1 MGNAAIAHGGAKLR
15 TPREQHHFGE
25 EKQKEVL
32 SEQTTVAKSVDNKK
46 SSSLIHHERGSVTT
60 GMFVESGSG
69 TFAEKYSITCMLGK
83 GSFGEVLKCK
93 DRVTNNEYA
102 VKVISKASAKNK
114 DTSAIL
120 REVEL
125 LKKLDH
131 PNIMKLFEI
140 LEDSTSFY
148 IVGELYTGGELFD
161 EIIKRK
167 RFSEQDAARI
177 ISQVFSGITYMHKNN
192 VVHRDLKPENIL
204 LESKERD
211 CDIKIID
218 FGLSTFFQQN
228 TKMKDRIGTAYY
240 IAPEVLRGTYDEKCD
255 IWSAGVILYILLSGT
270 PPFYGKNEYDIL
282 KRVETGKYAFDLPQ
296 WRSVSDDAKDLIRK
310 MLTFHP
316 SMRISATQCLE
327 HPWIQK
333 YSSEITTIKDL
344 PSLESA
350 MTNIRQFQ
358 AEKKLAQAA
367 LLYMASKLT
376 TIDETKQLTEIF
388 RKLDSNNDGMLDR
401 DELIRGY
408 HEFMRLK
415 GVDSNSLVQN
425 GDTTIEEQID
435 DLMPLLDMDGSGSI
449 EYSEFI
455 ASAID
460 RTILLSKERME
471 RAFKMFDK
479 DGSGKISTKELF
491 KLFSQADNTIKMEE
505 LEAIIEQ
512 VDNNKDGEVD
522 FNEFVEML
530 QNFVKPEKD

>member
-1 MGNAAIAHGGAKLR
+1 MGNTPVGHTGTRLKTPVDVAGNTTHKKAPVIEKPASPQIPSKNSDVKKGG
-15 TPREQHHFGE
+15 TMGG
-25 EKQKEVL
+25 
-32 SEQTTVAKSVDNKK
+32 
-46 SSSLIHHERGSVTT
+46 ERGSVTT
-60 GMFVESGSG
+60 GMFVQSGSG
-69 TFAEKYSITCMLGK
+69 TFAERYNIVCMLGK

-93 DRVTNNEYA
+93 DRITQQEYA
-102 VKVISKASAKNK
+102 VKVINKASAKNK
-114 DTSAIL
+114 DTSTIL

-140 LEDSTSFY
+140 LEDSSSFY

-167 RFSEQDAARI
+167 RFSEHDAARI
-177 ISQVFSGITYMHKNN
+177 IKQVFSGITYMHKHNI
-192 VVHRDLKPENIL
+192 VHRDLKPENIL
-204 LESKERD
+204 LESKEKD

-218 FGLSTFFQQN
+218 FGLSTYFQQN

-255 IWSAGVILYILLSGT
+255 VWSAGVILYILLSGT

-296 WRSVSDDAKDLIRK
+296 WRTISDDAKDLIRK

-316 SMRISATQCLE
+316 SLRITATQCLE

-333 YSSEITTIKDL
+333 YSSVTPTISDL

-376 TIDETKQLTEIF
+376 TLDETKQLTEIF
-388 RKLDSNNDGMLDR
+388 RKLDTNNDGMLDR
-401 DELIRGY
+401 DELVRGY

-415 GVDSNSLVQN
+415 GVDSNSLIQN
-425 GDTTIEEQID
+425 EGSTIEEQID
-435 DLMPLLDMDGSGSI
+435 SLMPLLDMDGSGSI

-460 RTILLSKERME
+460 RTILLSRERME

-491 KLFSQADNTIKMEE
+491 KLFSQADSSIQMEE
-505 LEAIIEQ
+505 LESIIEQ

-530 QNFVKPEKD
+530 QNFVKNE

>member
-1 MGNAAIAHGGAKLR
+1 MGNTQLGNTGTRLR
-15 TPREQHHFGE
+15 TPAEVVVNATSKKAPLA
-25 EKQKEVL
+25 EKPA
-32 SEQTTVAKSVDNKK
+32 QTQVPKK
-46 SSSLIHHERGSVTT
+46 SSDVKRGAMGGERGSVTT
-60 GMFVESGSG
+60 GMFVQSGSG
-69 TFAEKYSITCMLGK
+69 TFAEKYNIVCMLGK

-93 DRVTNNEYA
+93 DRITQQEYA

-114 DTSAIL
+114 DTNTIL

-148 IVGELYTGGELFD
+148 IVGELYSGGELFD

-167 RFSEQDAARI
+167 RFSEHDAARI
-177 ISQVFSGITYMHKNN
+177 IKQVFSGITYMHKHNI
-192 VVHRDLKPENIL
+192 VHRDLKPENIL
-204 LESKERD
+204 LESKEKD

-218 FGLSTFFQQN
+218 FGLSTCFQQN

-255 IWSAGVILYILLSGT
+255 VWSAGVILYILLSGT

-296 WRSVSDDAKDLIRK
+296 WRSISDDAKDLIRK

-316 SMRISATQCLE
+316 SLRITATQCLE

-333 YSSEITTIKDL
+333 YSRATPTISDL

-376 TIDETKQLTEIF
+376 TLDETKQLTEIF
-388 RKLDSNNDGMLDR
+388 RKLDTNNDGMLDR
-401 DELIRGY
+401 DELVRGY

-415 GVDSNSLVQN
+415 GVDSNSLIQN
-425 GDTTIEEQID
+425 EGSTIEDQID
-435 DLMPLLDMDGSGSI
+435 SLMPLLDMDGSGSI

-491 KLFSQADNTIKMEE
+491 KLFSQADSSIQMEE
-505 LEAIIEQ
+505 LESIIEQ

-530 QNFVKPEKD
+530 QNFVKNE

>member
-1 MGNAAIAHGGAKLR
+1 MGNAQTGHAGTRLR
-15 TPREQHHFGE
+15 TPADMAANTAN
-25 EKQKEVL
+25 KKTPL
-32 SEQTTVAKSVDNKK
+32 SEKKMEVQTQKRTSEVKK
-46 SSSLIHHERGSVTT
+46 GGSIGGTERGSVTT
-60 GMFVESGSG
+60 GMFVQSGSG
-69 TFAEKYSITCMLGK
+69 TFAEKYNIVCMLGK

-93 DRVTNNEYA
+93 DRITQQEYA

-114 DTSAIL
+114 DTSTIL

-167 RFSEQDAARI
+167 RFSEHDAARI
-177 ISQVFSGITYMHKNN
+177 IKQVFSGITYMHKHNI
-192 VVHRDLKPENIL
+192 VHRDLKPENIL
-204 LESKERD
+204 LESKEKD

-218 FGLSTFFQQN
+218 FGLSTCFQQN
-228 TKMKDRIGTAYY
+228 IKMKDRIGTAYY

-296 WRSVSDDAKDLIRK
+296 WRSISDDAKDLIRK

-316 SMRISATQCLE
+316 SLRITATQCLE

-333 YSSEITTIKDL
+333 YSTETPTITDL

-376 TIDETKQLTEIF
+376 TLDETKQLTEIF

-401 DELIRGY
+401 DELVRGY

-415 GVDSNSLVQN
+415 GVDSSSLIQN
-425 GDTTIEEQID
+425 EGTTIEEQID
-435 DLMPLLDMDGSGSI
+435 TLMPLLDMDGSGSI

-491 KLFSQADNTIKMEE
+491 KLFSQADSSIQMEE
-505 LEAIIEQ
+505 LESIIEQ

-530 QNFVKPEKD
+530 QSFVKN